1 MKKNYLQAN
10 LPIQDKKCTYTKSLR
25 PFTNRSTMRSSN
37 R

>member
-1 MKKNYLQAN
+1 MKKNDLQAN

-25 PFTNRSTMRSSN
+25 PFTDRSTIKSSN